1 MGKVEYDTHK
11 TPTITLSEADVD
23 ELEQTD
29 WCEVET
35 GLFLIKVDYD
45 RLVVAKQIPYNCIKF
60 GRKKGHKDN
69 GKQSI

>member
-11 TPTITLSEADVD
+11 IPTITLSEADVD

-35 GLFLIKVDYD
+35 GLFIIKADYD

-60 GRKKGHKDN
+60 NKKKGHKDN